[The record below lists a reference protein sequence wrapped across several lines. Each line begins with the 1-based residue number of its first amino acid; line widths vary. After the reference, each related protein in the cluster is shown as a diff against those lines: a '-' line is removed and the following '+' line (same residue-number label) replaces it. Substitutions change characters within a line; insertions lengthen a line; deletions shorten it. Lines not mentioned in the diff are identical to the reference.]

1 MPVASRGGHP
11 YQFRG
16 ASVSLKV
23 HYQSTDR
30 KENVVDS
37 LFAAASE
44 VGLGPLLAGPAM
56 LCALSSLSF
65 LRNF

>member
-1 MPVASRGGHP
+1 M
-11 YQFRG
+11 
-16 ASVSLKV
+16 SLKV

-44 VGLGPLLAGPAM
+44 VGLGPLLAGPAI

>member
-1 MPVASRGGHP
+1 MQVRTFRDERAGGIARRTP
-11 YQFRG
+11 L
-16 ASVSLKV
+16 SI
-23 HYQSTDR
+23 STDR

-37 LFAAASE
+37 LFAAASG